1 MRVLAAAVCMLAAG
15 SPIWGAA
22 PAAAAP
28 LQASDDGPDSPAPPS
43 AGHAAPGTVTLSAA
57 QQRQIGLQTAVLE
70 AAPHPEQFRAYGAVL
85 DVARV
90 TELANSYTNAQAQLQ
105 TAQAKLDVA
114 KSALERVQNLVQSAA
129 MPKKDVETAEGTFRT
144 DQASLAAAE
153 SQVKTLAATA
163 RQEWGS
169 VIGKWIVERSQEVVR
184 LIERDQFLVQVT
196 LPPGVVLAGEPQVAL
211 AQAPT
216 RSANIDLSYI
226 SPATRTDP
234 RIQGLSYFFAASGDS
249 GLLPGMN
256 TTVYVPSGKTYQGVF
271 VEDTAIVQWQG
282 RSWVYLRSGPTSFK
296 RHPISTDQP
305 VSDDDYVVQDIPPG
319 SEIVMRGAQVL
330 LSEEA
335 RSELRGDD
343 DND

>member
-1 MRVLAAAVCMLAAG
+1 MRRFAVAVCLLTAGSLIWAAARTG
-15 SPIWGAA
+15 
-22 PAAAAP
+22 AAP
-28 LQASDDGPDSPAPPS
+28 LQTNDDGPDNAASSS
-43 AGHAAPGTVTLSAA
+43 AAHASPGTVSLSAV

-90 TELANSYTNAQAQLQ
+90 TELTNSYTNAQAQLQ
-105 TAQAKLDVA
+105 TAQAKFDVA
-114 KSALERVQNLVQSAA
+114 KSAFDRVQNLVQSAA
-129 MPKKDVETAEGTFRT
+129 MPKKDVETAEGTLRT

-163 RQEWGS
+163 RQEWGV
-169 VIGKWIVERSQEVVR
+169 VIGKWIVERSPHVLR

-196 LPPGVVLAGEPQVAL
+196 LPPGVVLTGEPRAAL

-216 RSANIDLSYI
+216 QSANIDLSYI
-226 SPATRTDP
+226 SPATRTDA
-234 RIQGLSYFFAASGDS
+234 RIQGLSYFFVASGDS

-256 TTVYVPSGKTYQGVF
+256 TTVYVPSGKTYEGVF

-282 RSWVYLRSGPTSFK
+282 RSWVYLRAGPTSFK

-319 SEIVMRGAQVL
+319 SEIVVRGAQVL